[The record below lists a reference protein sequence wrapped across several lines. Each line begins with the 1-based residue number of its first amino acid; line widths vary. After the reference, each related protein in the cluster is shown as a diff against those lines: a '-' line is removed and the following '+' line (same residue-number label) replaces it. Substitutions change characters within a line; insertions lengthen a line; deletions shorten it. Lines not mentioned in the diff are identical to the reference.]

1 MADKRPRILIKLT
14 KENAPVGIVGEPVF
28 DKEFIFNP
36 DGTYDVNYILKE
48 PKVKK
53 DLGGAE

>member
-1 MADKRPRILIKLT
+1 MKLT
-14 KENAPVGIVGEPVF
+14 KENAPVGIMGESVF

-53 DLGGAE
+53 DSGGE